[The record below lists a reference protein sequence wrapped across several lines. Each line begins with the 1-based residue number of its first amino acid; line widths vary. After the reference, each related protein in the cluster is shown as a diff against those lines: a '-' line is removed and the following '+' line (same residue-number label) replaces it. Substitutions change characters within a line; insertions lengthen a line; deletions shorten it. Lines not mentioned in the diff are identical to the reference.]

1 MLGEIAGDLFEFRDT
16 WDLDPVS
23 SSIGL
28 LLLGIAHSTLQ
39 VESHDCGVQDCGR
52 PHWRDH

>member
-1 MLGEIAGDLFEFRDT
+1 VLGEIAGDLFEFRDT